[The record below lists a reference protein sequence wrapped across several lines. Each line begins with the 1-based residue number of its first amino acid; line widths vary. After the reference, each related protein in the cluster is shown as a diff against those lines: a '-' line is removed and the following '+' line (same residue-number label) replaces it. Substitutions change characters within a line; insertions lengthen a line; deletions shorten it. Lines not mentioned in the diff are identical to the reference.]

1 MNYVE
6 ILLRLNKSKKILLSV
21 FLIFMIAGHLM
32 QKYNSKKYDFNF
44 DIFFP
49 TGSFLIFSAKQEI
62 YSNFQSS
69 ILTEFVKNGYVIK
82 RKPNLKN
89 AYYVT
94 TTVIGNNDKD
104 FVNKKK
110 EVSDIFQLQ
119 KKNLLGWISNNYDIT
134 NITLKELPELN
145 RSIIDPKTQIKLEL
159 MWIELEREYVSE
171 NITEFNNIKFP
182 KQLTI
187 KDKKNYY
194 AIMIVMFV
202 AFLTFYISYLI
213 VDEDFRKKIKK
224 IKKIK

>member
-32 QKYNSKKYDFNF
+32 QKYNSKIYDFNF

-182 KQLTI
+182 KKLTI

-194 AIMIVMFV
+194 AIMIVLFV
-202 AFLTFYISYLI
+202 AFLTFYSSYLI
-213 VDEDFRKKIKK
+213 VDDDFRKKIKK
-224 IKKIK
+224 IKKI

>member
-1 MNYVE
+1 
-6 ILLRLNKSKKILLSV
+6 
-21 FLIFMIAGHLM
+21 MIAGHYM

-49 TGSFLIFSAKQEI
+49 TGSFLIFSAKKEI

-69 ILTEFVKNGYVIK
+69 ILTEFVKNGYIIQ
-82 RKPNLKN
+82 RKSNLKD
-89 AYYVT
+89 AYLVT
-94 TTVIGNNDKD
+94 ATVIGNNDKD
-104 FVNKKK
+104 FIKKKK

-134 NITLKELPELN
+134 NITLKELPEFN

-159 MWIELEREYVSE
+159 MWIELEREYVFE
-171 NITEFNNIKFP
+171 NITEFNNIKFS

-194 AIMIVMFV
+194 AIMIVMFI

-213 VDEDFRKKIKK
+213 IDEDFRKKIKK

>member
-32 QKYNSKKYDFNF
+32 QKYNSKIYEFNF

-145 RSIIDPKTQIKLEL
+145 SNLIDPKTQIKLEL
-159 MWIELEREYVSE
+159 MWIELEKEYVFE

-182 KQLTI
+182 KKLTI

-194 AIMIVMFV
+194 AIMIILFV
-202 AFLTFYISYLI
+202 AFLTFYSSYLI
-213 VDEDFRKKIKK
+213 VDDDFRKKIKK
-224 IKKIK
+224 IKKI